1 MIIRRAT
8 SDDAGQMTALL
19 NEIIA
24 IGGTTAHQ
32 APFDDERMY
41 DHYIA
46 APTQICCHVA
56 EQDGLILGFQHL
68 DGPDP
73 DQGGA
78 EGWGYIA
85 SFVAT
90 SAAGKGVGQRLF
102 TATLE
107 AARQAGVQSINA
119 TIRADNTVG
128 LRYYEGLGFIRFD
141 VLPDVPLLG
150 GRKVDRIVTRFDL
163 DSPATR
169 NLKL

>member
-1 MIIRRAT
+1 MIIREAT
-8 SDDAGQMTALL
+8 AADASQMVGLL
-19 NEIIA
+19 NDIIA
-24 IGGTTAHQ
+24 AGGTTAHQ
-32 APFDDERMY
+32 MPFDADRMY
-41 DHYIA
+41 RHYIA

-90 SAAGKGVGQRLF
+90 SAAGKGIGQQLF
-102 TATLE
+102 PATLS

-119 TIRADNTVG
+119 TIRADNMIG

-141 VLPDVPLLG
+141 VLPDVPLRD
-150 GRKVDRIVTRFDL
+150 GRMVDRIVTRLDL
-163 DSPATR
+163 QDGATPD
-169 NLKL
+169 LKQ